1 MFADELLY
9 VRRHPLRVVE
19 VDVVGALHPHQREP
33 GVGPVDVQHLLHT
46 LLVLVVGTL
55 RGLKEEHVE
64 KQYNW

>member
-19 VDVVGALHPHQREP
+19 MYMMGALHPHQREP

-46 LLVLVVGTL
+46 LLVLVVGAL
-55 RGLKEEHVE
+55 RGL
-64 KQYNW
+64 Q